1 MEFFRHFWYS
11 EQKTVSNIT
20 YKKTIM
26 KLKGE
31 YGFSCEKELRR
42 GDHECVVSL
51 IDPKRKIKVAAKI
64 VKKPRMEIEKWPELL
79 HPNILPLYEYIIIS
93 KHTAVFIT
101 PLKIGTVSEELK
113 KKTFTSRRD
122 SFFLGRKW
130 IYQIHCALQYLHKR
144 QLYYL
149 NVGLSNT
156 LLSQNLDVTICGFKY
171 LTSRKFIQDPNLI
184 GCKKKYRSPEVFS
197 FEERNIKAEFSTE
210 KVDIWSVGML
220 SLYIMA
226 GEGLKN
232 KPLYR
237 KTINIEW
244 SNWEIEVGKTLK
256 ILLKDK
262 WKLRDLMNS
271 THPLAKLT
279 LGNSDLCLSFL
290 NMFLQTSPSKRIN
303 IEKAMRHYFFYPFN
317 KTSIMNIAIT
327 VCKDPNRSAST
338 SCIKRKKLFDT
349 FLETRRSMN
358 DITGESLSD
367 DIWNSKSIQ
376 KKTYGDLLREICFVS

>member
-1 MEFFRHFWYS
+1 
-11 EQKTVSNIT
+11 
-20 YKKTIM
+20 
-26 KLKGE
+26 
-31 YGFSCEKELRR
+31 
-42 GDHECVVSL
+42 
-51 IDPKRKIKVAAKI
+51 
-64 VKKPRMEIEKWPELL
+64 
-79 HPNILPLYEYIIIS
+79 
-93 KHTAVFIT
+93 
-101 PLKIGTVSEELK
+101 
-113 KKTFTSRRD
+113 
-122 SFFLGRKW
+122 
-130 IYQIHCALQYLHKR
+130 
-144 QLYYL
+144 
-149 NVGLSNT
+149 
-156 LLSQNLDVTICGFKY
+156 
-171 LTSRKFIQDPNLI
+171 
-184 GCKKKYRSPEVFS
+184 
-197 FEERNIKAEFSTE
+197 
-210 KVDIWSVGML
+210 ML

-376 KKTYGDLLREICFVS
+376 KKTYGEILIKYCTGLICKLYIIQNNWTLCQLNLH